1 MSNTAYPKG
10 AEKILSGA
18 INFAAAT
25 IKVAL
30 VSDAY
35 TYSAAHE
42 FLSAV
47 TRVGTDQTLTGKS
60 VTGGVFD
67 AAPAEFGI
75 LAPGNKI
82 KAVVLYMDTGSPSTS
97 PLLFYMDSVQ
107 GLPMDT
113 NGGEVRVPWDT
124 GPNKIAAV
132 GLPFYPKAAER
143 LLSAELPLTGATLK
157 AVMLPAS
164 YVYDAAHEFLP
175 DLGAVV
181 GAAVTLTG
189 VTVAGGV
196 LDANDVDFGAVAAGS
211 TASYIALYA
220 DTGTAATS
228 PVVLY
233 LPSVVGFPMTTN
245 GSGVVVQW
253 SNAAAKIV
261 SLLGTA

>member
-42 FLSAV
+42 FLSSV

-67 AAPAEFGI
+67 AAAVEFGV
-75 LAPGNKI
+75 LAPGSRV
-82 KAVVLYMDTGSPSTS
+82 KAVVLYLDSGNPSTS
-97 PLLFYMDSVQ
+97 PLLFFMDSVQ

-132 GLPFYPKAAER
+132 GLPFYPKGAQR
-143 LLSAELPLTGATLK
+143 LLNASLNLATDNLMVALLPS
-157 AVMLPAS
+157 S
-164 YVYDAAHEFLP
+164 YVYAAAHEFLS
-175 DLGAVV
+175 DV
-181 GAAVTLTG
+181 GATLGTAQALNGRTVT
-189 VTVAGGV
+189 GGV
-196 LDANDVDFGAVAAGS
+196 FDADDLDFGNSVAAGTIGS
-211 TASYIALYA
+211 AVIYK
-220 DTGTAATS
+220 DTGLASAS
-228 PVVLY
+228 PLVMHIKDV
-233 LPSVVGFPMTTN
+233 SGFPLPA
-245 GSGVVVQW
+245 SGGGLQLRW
-253 SNAAAKIV
+253 SDGAHKIV